1 MIPDSTLPS
10 NPDQIISL
18 RESTVKDVID
28 FSDFT
33 ADHEEEATSMFLNR
47 MQPKE
52 TRLDAKLWTAED
64 RRTLL
69 FWYWIHSTA
78 DPTIALSYDCDFC
91 GKSHTF
97 LQDMREIGQG
107 YQSLKD
113 KPEREIRSG
122 FIVKP
127 LSGTDMEYLERG
139 RLSLKQ
145 FGDEH
150 GKESGPYRKRDA
162 QVKLLRLLLCLHAE
176 NEPPEEN
183 RRVDAMEKRV
193 LAMTTTEFGEMAEQ
207 VQAALDEMRHGLD
220 TTIDEHGQIYLFT
233 PPHKCPNVEGKES
246 ETRLRVPFRN
256 YDYIP
261 KL

>member
-1 MIPDSTLPS
+1 
-10 NPDQIISL
+10 
-18 RESTVKDVID
+18 
-28 FSDFT
+28 
-33 ADHEEEATSMFLNR
+33 
-47 MQPKE
+47 
-52 TRLDAKLWTAED
+52 
-64 RRTLL
+64 
-69 FWYWIHSTA
+69 
-78 DPTIALSYDCDFC
+78 
-91 GKSHTF
+91 
-97 LQDMREIGQG
+97 
-107 YQSLKD
+107 
-113 KPEREIRSG
+113 
-122 FIVKP
+122 
-127 LSGTDMEYLERG
+127 MEYLERG

-176 NEPPEEN
+176 NEPTEEN

-193 LAMTTTEFGEMAEQ
+193 MAMTTTEFGETAEQ